1 MARVAHAMIA
11 IRHRNQIAAISQ
23 RKDRDRSLRSKLI
36 DLSRAFCSELTPQFN
51 PFL

>member
-1 MARVAHAMIA
+1 MIA

-36 DLSRAFCSELTPQFN
+36 DLSRAFCSDLAPLFN
-51 PFL
+51 LFL